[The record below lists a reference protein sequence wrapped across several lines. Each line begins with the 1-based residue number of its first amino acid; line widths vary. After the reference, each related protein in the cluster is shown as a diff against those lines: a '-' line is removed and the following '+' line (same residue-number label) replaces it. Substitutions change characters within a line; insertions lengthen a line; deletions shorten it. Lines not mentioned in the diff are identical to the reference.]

1 MSCIDC
7 RQGRFDV
14 VITSQQAG
22 APAMSSWSPAH
33 KYSISLQ
40 GKSVSAPSRDS
51 FDSDDATGSSP
62 QDGHVPAAQ
71 SSGSSAAPA
80 SAKQLASGP
89 SLDVIREDEE
99 HGPRRLSPGSS
110 LHSIEVCTL
119 PGQEWDK
126 LPV

>member
-1 MSCIDC
+1 M
-7 RQGRFDV
+7 
-14 VITSQQAG
+14 
-22 APAMSSWSPAH
+22 
-33 KYSISLQ
+33 
-40 GKSVSAPSRDS
+40 SAPSGDS
-51 FDSDDATGSSP
+51 LDGDDASGSST

-80 SAKQLASGP
+80 SAKQLVPGP

-119 PGQEWDK
+119 QG
-126 LPV
+126 